1 MRKRINHILF
11 GNTEKTFEE
20 RIFIYA
26 NLISI
31 FVSSLAIFINIA
43 NQIFLSVNIFI
54 GIALIGYFS
63 LILYTRNH
71 SLHTLSF
78 AIYLFLTLI
87 ILGISWFQGGGL
99 DSPTIAYY
107 FLAMLVIIFLS
118 NQNNQVWSGTLIFL
132 ALIINIFIEYY
143 YPQLINRY
151 PDYLTEFYDLALSY
165 MVTLFFAGLLVYV
178 FKRNYNR
185 ERENVQ
191 LKNQE
196 LIKLTQEIKEQNEQL
211 ALANK
216 TKDKLFSIIAH
227 DLRNPVAALRNTIDI
242 LDPAILNSE
251 ELEFIKGE
259 LSKQFGSM
267 DFTLTNLLIW
277 AKSQLKGEQF
287 QKEIINLKKITE
299 QVTELFAP
307 DLFNKEIKVENKI
320 SQNTAVFADS
330 NHLQFVLR
338 NLINNA
344 IKFSTHNDIIT
355 LYHDVQDKYVIISIQ
370 DQGVGIS
377 KEKQTKLF
385 NIHTN
390 YSTEGTGGEKGTGL
404 GLILCKEFIE
414 KNDGEIWVESQEGQ
428 GSTFFLSLPKA

>member
-31 FVSSLAIFINIA
+31 VVSFLAIFINIA
-43 NQIFLSVNIFI
+43 NQIFLPVNIFI

-78 AIYLFLTLI
+78 VIYLFLTLI

-151 PDYLTEFYDLALSY
+151 PDYLTEFYDLTSSY
-165 MVTLFFAGLLVYV
+165 IVTLFFAGLLVYV

-251 ELEFIKGE
+251 ELEFIKEE

-287 QKEIINLKKITE
+287 QKERINLKKITE

-320 SQNTAVFADS
+320 SPDTAVFADS

-338 NLINNA
+338 NVINNA

-390 YSTEGTGGEKGTGL
+390 YSTNGTEGEKGTGL